1 MGVKIRVRQ
10 VPFNLSDET
19 PSTEGI
25 AHTQAKPSE
34 ARTPL
39 LPSCDLHTH
48 TVHCG
53 HADPEATV
61 LNILARASE
70 RQLRHFGISE
80 HVMRAADVSCIEV
93 IREEMRSAPATEV
106 QHLLGV
112 EMDIDPTD
120 RDGHWVVPDIQCD
133 YVILSAHALPQFDW
147 DNDLAPKLQRN
158 RLSRRWLGWF
168 GNAVR
173 RGGFTIIG
181 HPLREPIAM
190 NLIDLSDPET
200 MELAFET
207 FLPAIDQQIAFELN
221 DAFMTALRPSIH
233 FSGYLELL
241 ERLRDKGMKFS
252 RGADSHS
259 VLRVGACN
267 GIAHVAREI
276 GLEPSDW
283 FDASSITPRSL

>member
-1 MGVKIRVRQ
+1 MRQ
-10 VPFNLSDET
+10 VPFNLSDEM

-25 AHTQAKPSE
+25 AHTQAKLSE
-34 ARTPL
+34 AEAGLPL
-39 LPSCDLHTH
+39 LPLCDLHNH

-53 HADPEATV
+53 HADPESTV
-61 LNILARASE
+61 LNLLARASE
-70 RQLRHFGISE
+70 RKLLHFGISE
-80 HVMRAADVSCIEV
+80 HVMRAADVSCIDA
-93 IREEMRSAPATEV
+93 IKDEMRSAPATDV

-112 EMDIDPTD
+112 EMDIDPTE
-120 RDGHWVVPDIQCD
+120 RDGRWVVPDIQCD

-147 DNDLAPKLQRN
+147 DNGLAPQQQRH
-158 RLSRRWLGWF
+158 RLGRRWLGWF

-190 NLIDLSDPET
+190 NLIDLSDPDT
-200 MELAFET
+200 MELAVET
-207 FLPAIDQQIAFELN
+207 LLPAIDQQIAFEIN
-221 DAFMTALRPSIH
+221 DAFMNALRPSIH
-233 FSGYLELL
+233 FSGYLVLL
-241 ERLRDKGMKFS
+241 QRLRDEGMKFS

-259 VLRVGACN
+259 VLRVGACG

-276 GLEPSDW
+276 SLAASDW